1 MSHVDKNTHM
11 LPANPTPHLTFFIF
25 SRESAHL
32 IRQNYPRFLWLI
44 YRNTYLGLKEIFG
57 NQLCLM

>member
-32 IRQNYPRFLWLI
+32 IRQNYPRFL
-44 YRNTYLGLKEIFG
+44 
-57 NQLCLM
+57 